1 MNMEQINMMAQMVMQ
16 QGQLSGA
23 SSGKD
28 SDSSFQDM
36 MNQKQDVASSTQK
49 EPSKQQSTNSEATQE
64 EPVQQPGEAADTGA
78 SEVSDEVRQLLAA
91 MIFQQYVPQENIEA
105 QPVAVE
111 TVAAVPMA
119 EAAVQQASAQE
130 LVATVQ
136 TTPEAAV
143 PQTEVAGATVRTAQQ
158 VVPGQEQS
166 AEPTA
171 VLQQDNVQPQ
181 VVQEAQTQQNPQQQ
195 STGEENTA
203 MDTAGAKKT
212 EEPSVSVAQQE
223 QPLFG
228 EVETVPVKVGETT
241 PKINTEAPD
250 MEKQLADT
258 IEANLKNAGD
268 KVEVQLEPEN
278 LGRITIEMVQH
289 EGKLGLVI
297 YAESTKT
304 TSLLAQ
310 HAGNLCALL
319 EDRSGQIVQ
328 VQVQQQEQ
336 QPQPQYDGHNQQEQ
350 QQEQQQHPQQS
361 KAEQDSFLGQLR
373 LGLTQLESL

>member
-143 PQTEVAGATVRTAQQ
+143 PQTEVAGATVQTAQQ

-258 IEANLKNAGD
+258 IEANLKTAGD

-336 QPQPQYDGHNQQEQ
+336 QQPPQYDGHNQQNQ
-350 QQEQQQHPQQS
+350 QQEQQHPQQS

>member
-16 QGQLSGA
+16 KGQLSGA

-36 MNQKQDVASSTQK
+36 MNQKQDVASSTQQ
-49 EPSKQQSTNSEATQE
+49 EPSKQQPTNSEATQE

-78 SEVSDEVRQLLAA
+78 GEVSDEVRQLLAA

-136 TTPEAAV
+136 TKPEAAV
-143 PQTEVAGATVRTAQQ
+143 PQTEVADATVQTAQQ

-203 MDTAGAKKT
+203 MDTAGTKKT

>member
-16 QGQLSGA
+16 QGQVSGA

-36 MNQKQDVASSTQK
+36 INQKQDVASSTQK
-49 EPSKQQSTNSEATQE
+49 EPSKQQPTNSEATQE

-119 EAAVQQASAQE
+119 EVAVPQASAQE

-143 PQTEVAGATVRTAQQ
+143 PQTEVAGATVQTAQQ

-258 IEANLKNAGD
+258 IEANLKTAGD

-289 EGKLGLVI
+289 EGKIGLVI

>member
-1 MNMEQINMMAQMVMQ
+1 M
-16 QGQLSGA
+16 
-23 SSGKD
+23 
-28 SDSSFQDM
+28 
-36 MNQKQDVASSTQK
+36 
-49 EPSKQQSTNSEATQE
+49 
-64 EPVQQPGEAADTGA
+64 QQPGEAADTGA

-119 EAAVQQASAQE
+119 EAAAQQASVQE

-136 TTPEAAV
+136 TTPEAAI
-143 PQTEVAGATVRTAQQ
+143 PQTEVAGATVQTAQQ

-268 KVEVQLEPEN
+268 KEEVQLEPEN

>member
-16 QGQLSGA
+16 QGQASGA

-49 EPSKQQSTNSEATQE
+49 EPSKQQPTNSEATQE
-64 EPVQQPGEAADTGA
+64 EPVQQPGEAVDTGA

-143 PQTEVAGATVRTAQQ
+143 PQTEVAGATVQTAQQ

-181 VVQEAQTQQNPQQQ
+181 VVQEAQTQQQ

-258 IEANLKNAGD
+258 IEANLKTAGD

>member
-16 QGQLSGA
+16 QGQVSGA

-36 MNQKQDVASSTQK
+36 INQKQDVASSTQK
-49 EPSKQQSTNSEATQE
+49 EPSKQQPTNSEATQE

-143 PQTEVAGATVRTAQQ
+143 PQTEVAGATVQTAQQ

-195 STGEENTA
+195 STGEENSA

>member
-143 PQTEVAGATVRTAQQ
+143 PQTEVAGATVQTAQQ

-336 QPQPQYDGHNQQEQ
+336 QPQPQYDGHNQQNQ

>member
-16 QGQLSGA
+16 QGQASGA

-36 MNQKQDVASSTQK
+36 INQKQDVASSTQK
-49 EPSKQQSTNSEATQE
+49 EPSKQQPTNSEATQE

-143 PQTEVAGATVRTAQQ
+143 PQTEVAGATVQTAQQ

-258 IEANLKNAGD
+258 IEANLKTAGD

-336 QPQPQYDGHNQQEQ
+336 QPQYDGHNQQEQ
-350 QQEQQQHPQQS
+350 QQEQQQQQHPQQS

>member
-111 TVAAVPMA
+111 TVASVPMA

-143 PQTEVAGATVRTAQQ
+143 PQTEVAGATVQTAQQ

-212 EEPSVSVAQQE
+212 EEPSVSMAQQE

>member
-1 MNMEQINMMAQMVMQ
+1 MNMEQINMMVQMVMQ
-16 QGQLSGA
+16 QGQASGA

-49 EPSKQQSTNSEATQE
+49 EPSKQQPTNSEATQE
-64 EPVQQPGEAADTGA
+64 EPVQQPGEAVDTGA

-143 PQTEVAGATVRTAQQ
+143 PQTEVAGATVQTAQQ

-181 VVQEAQTQQNPQQQ
+181 VVQEAQTQQNSQQQ

-258 IEANLKNAGD
+258 IEANLKTAGD

-336 QPQPQYDGHNQQEQ
+336 QPQPQYDGHNQQNQ

>member
-16 QGQLSGA
+16 QGQVSGA

-36 MNQKQDVASSTQK
+36 INQKQDVASSTQK
-49 EPSKQQSTNSEATQE
+49 EPSKQQPTNSEATQE

-119 EAAVQQASAQE
+119 EAAAQQASVQE

-136 TTPEAAV
+136 TTPEAAI
-143 PQTEVAGATVRTAQQ
+143 PQTEVASATVQTAQQ

-258 IEANLKNAGD
+258 IEANLKTAGD

-328 VQVQQQEQ
+328 VQVQQEQ

>member
-36 MNQKQDVASSTQK
+36 MNQKQDVASSTQQ
-49 EPSKQQSTNSEATQE
+49 EPSKQQPTNSEATQE

-119 EAAVQQASAQE
+119 EAAAQQASVQE

-136 TTPEAAV
+136 TTPEAAI
-143 PQTEVAGATVRTAQQ
+143 PQTEVAGATVQTAQQ

-171 VLQQDNVQPQ
+171 VFQQDNVQPQ

-258 IEANLKNAGD
+258 IEANLKTAGD

-297 YAESTKT
+297 YAENTKT

-336 QPQPQYDGHNQQEQ
+336 QPQPQYDGHNQQNQ